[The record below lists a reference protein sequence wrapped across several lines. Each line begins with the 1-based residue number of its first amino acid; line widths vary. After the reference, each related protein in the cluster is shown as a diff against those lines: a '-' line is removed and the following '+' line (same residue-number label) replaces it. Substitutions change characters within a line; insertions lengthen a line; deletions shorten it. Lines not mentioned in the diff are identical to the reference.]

1 MMIYRSISIYH
12 TFQVF
17 LIIWSLPCISK
28 WTQVKALSFS
38 KLRTTVF
45 STRLYSTDTDG
56 GDHFLASQSM
66 LSHAMLRVPSVDKTV
81 AYWMEKGGTIRVQK
95 ERPGA
100 SNGEAQLL
108 SAMIELG
115 CNQQQSDDP
124 PPCFSLELV
133 ATNKENF
140 ELGNVLSYIGVS
152 MLLQFQNN
160 LLGAIK
166 GDKVES
172 QGAEPNGIPVESS
185 ASAPGDFLSRFSL
198 RSKDLGATEEF
209 YTSILGMEAKGKDE
223 NMLCLRYDND
233 CFTAGV
239 PTTLIFDVTTED
251 LEKGDCFDHLV
262 IATRANMEEIHTRF
276 QDEDCTI
283 FMKPT
288 KMFGKDVMG
297 LLDPNGYKVILAGL

>member
-1 MMIYRSISIYH
+1 M
-12 TFQVF
+12 
-17 LIIWSLPCISK
+17 
-28 WTQVKALSFS
+28 KAFSSS
-38 KLRTTVF
+38 KLRTTVL

-56 GDHFLASQSM
+56 DDHFLASQTM

-81 AYWMEKGGTIRVQK
+81 AYWVEKGGRIRVQT
-95 ERPGA
+95 ENPGA
-100 SNGEAQLL
+100 SNGEAQLR

-115 CNQQQSDDP
+115 CHQPKSDDS
-124 PPCFSLELV
+124 PPCFSLELI
-133 ATNKENF
+133 ATKKENF

-160 LLGAIK
+160 LLGPIL
-166 GDKVES
+166 GDKPEA
-172 QGAEPNGIPVESS
+172 QGAEPNGIPVKSS

-198 RSKDLGATEEF
+198 RSKDLGATEKF

-239 PTTLIFDVTTED
+239 STTLIFDATTDD
-251 LEKGDCFDHLV
+251 LEKGDCFDHLA
-262 IATRANMEEIHTRF
+262 IATKANIEEIHTRL

-288 KMFGKDVMG
+288 KMFGRDVMG
-297 LLDPNGYKVILAGL
+297 LIDPNGYKVVLASL